1 MLIHILSYL
10 YTNDL
15 TFSEHENYRYIN
27 DEHRLDKAH
36 VDRILRP
43 QTSIQ
48 NGSAEWNYLRLPLV
62 GDWDAEVDSTS
73 PENEP
78 INLKDAPS
86 SKISAPLKA
95 EVANISETYGEKG
108 TPQQQKK
115 MKKDA
120 MSTSPSKIPTMT
132 VPQNYAF
139 ATPNSSKPHFI
150 APHLSALSRP
160 NSSFGIGI
168 SARIGSGN
176 DPHPHPTPRP
186 PPASALDVYML
197 AHRYRLEELREMAL
211 EQILRNLSHET
222 CMSAA

>member
-27 DEHRLDKAH
+27 DEHRLDKAY

-43 QTSIQ
+43 QTSTQ

-86 SKISAPLKA
+86 K
-95 EVANISETYGEKG
+95 
-108 TPQQQKK
+108 
-115 MKKDA
+115 
-120 MSTSPSKIPTMT
+120 
-132 VPQNYAF
+132 
-139 ATPNSSKPHFI
+139 
-150 APHLSALSRP
+150 
-160 NSSFGIGI
+160 
-168 SARIGSGN
+168 
-176 DPHPHPTPRP
+176 
-186 PPASALDVYML
+186 
-197 AHRYRLEELREMAL
+197 
-211 EQILRNLSHET
+211 
-222 CMSAA
+222 